1 MLGESTDARSRRYG
15 MVRPG
20 YVLENPV
27 RPGHVMENPVGGEN
41 RIVFTNTA
49 QQTGGEVFGL
59 EVFIRAGAPGTPE
72 MVHPL
77 QDESFQIL
85 SGSLDFS
92 IGGQERR
99 LEAGESLLIP
109 KGTPHNWWNESNEE
123 THALVELK
131 PALRSEELFANI
143 YGLFNEKGA
152 LPNPLQM
159 AVLFNEH
166 FNEGHLTKPP
176 LLVQKAMFGVLA
188 PVGRLLGYKAHY
200 PKYSGWEPS
209 SNEGAGPPSTKKV
222 VARAAAMVAPLL
234 LTCFF
239 LLRGLRPRLST

>member
-1 MLGESTDARSRRYG
+1 

-20 YVLENPV
+20 NILKNPV
-27 RPGHVMENPVGGEN
+27 RPGHVMVNPVGGED
-41 RIVFTNTA
+41 RIIFTKTS

-77 QDESFQIL
+77 QDESFKVL
-85 SGSLDFS
+85 SGSLDFR

-109 KGTPHNWWNESNEE
+109 KGTPHNWWNASNEE
-123 THALVELK
+123 AHALVEIR

-166 FNEGHLTKPP
+166 FNEGHLPKPP
-176 LLVQKAMFGVLA
+176 LFVQKVMFGVLA
-188 PVGRLLGYKAHY
+188 PVGRLLGFKAHY
-200 PKYSGWEPS
+200 PRYSGWAHS
-209 SNEGAGPPSTKKV
+209 SGEGAGPPSTTKV
-222 VARAAAMVAPLL
+222 VARTVAMVVPLV
-234 LTCFF
+234 LTSFF
-239 LLRGLRPRLST
+239 LLRRWRRRLSA

>member
-1 MLGESTDARSRRYG
+1 
-15 MVRPG
+15 MV
-20 YVLENPV
+20 
-27 RPGHVMENPVGGEN
+27 NPVGGED
-41 RIVFTNTA
+41 RIVFTKTA

-72 MVHPL
+72 MVHSL
-77 QDESFQIL
+77 QDESFKVL
-85 SGSLDFS
+85 SGSLNFR
-92 IGGQERR
+92 IGGQEHR

-123 THALVELK
+123 AHALVELR

-143 YGLFNEKGA
+143 YGLWSEMGTV
-152 LPNPLQM
+152 PNPLQL

-166 FNEGHLTKPP
+166 FTEGHLTKPP
-176 LLVQKAMFGVLA
+176 LLLQKVMFGVLA

-209 SNEGAGPPSTKKV
+209 SGEGAGPPSTTKV
-222 VARAAAMVAPLL
+222 VARTVALAVPLV
-234 LTCFF
+234 LTSFF
-239 LLRGLRPRLST
+239 LLRGWRPRLSA

>member
-1 MLGESTDARSRRYG
+1 M
-15 MVRPG
+15 
-20 YVLENPV
+20 V
-27 RPGHVMENPVGGEN
+27 RPGHVMENPVGGED

-59 EVFIRAGAPGTPE
+59 DVFIRAGAPGTPE

-77 QDESFQIL
+77 QDESFEIL

-109 KGTPHNWWNESNEE
+109 KGTPHKWWNESNEE
-123 THALVELK
+123 AHALVELR

-152 LPNPLQM
+152 VPNPLQM

-166 FNEGHLTKPP
+166 WNEGHLTKPP
-176 LLVQKAMFGVLA
+176 LLVQKIMFGALA

-209 SNEGAGPPSTKKV
+209 SDEEAGPPSAAKV
-222 VARAAAMVAPLL
+222 MARAVATAAPLL
-234 LTCFF
+234 LTCYF
-239 LLRGLRPRLST
+239 LLRGWRRRLSA